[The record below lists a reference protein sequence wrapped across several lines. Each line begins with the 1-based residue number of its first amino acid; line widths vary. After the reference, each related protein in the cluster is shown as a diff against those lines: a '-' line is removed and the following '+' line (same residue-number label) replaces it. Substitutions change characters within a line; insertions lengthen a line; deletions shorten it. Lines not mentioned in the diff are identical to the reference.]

1 MKRLILAV
9 VVLGTTLFSFKSNA
23 QTTWEI
29 DPSHSKIGFEITHMM
44 ISDVEGSFK
53 NFQSTIVSSKPDFSD
68 AVITLTADVNSVNT
82 DNGQRDEHL
91 KGEDFFD
98 AAKYP
103 TLTFK
108 STSVKKVGGNKYKVA
123 GNLTF
128 HGVTKAVTLDAV
140 LRGLTTNPMS
150 KKPTAGFKV
159 TGTIKRADFKFGT
172 KYGSAMLGE
181 EVTLTANTEFVQK

>member
-23 QTTWEI
+23 QTTWEA
-29 DPSHSKIGFEITHMM
+29 DAAHSKIGFEITHMM

-68 AVITLTADVNSVNT
+68 AVITLTADLNSVNT
-82 DNGQRDEHL
+82 DNDQRDGHL

-98 AAKYP
+98 VAKFP

-108 STSVKKVGGNKYKVA
+108 STSVKKVGGNKYKVT

-128 HGVTKAVTLDAV
+128 HGVTKPVTLDAV

-159 TGTIKRADFKFGT
+159 TGTIKRADFNFGS

>member
-23 QTTWEI
+23 QTTWEA
-29 DPSHSKIGFEITHMM
+29 DAAHSKIGFEITHMM

-53 NFQSTIVSSKPDFSD
+53 KFQSTIVSSKPDFSD

-82 DNGQRDEHL
+82 DNDQRDGHL

-98 AAKYP
+98 AAKFP

-128 HGVTKAVTLDAV
+128 HGVTKPVTLDAV
-140 LRGLTTNPMS
+140 LRGVTTNPMS

-159 TGTIKRADFKFGT
+159 TGTIKRADFNFGS

-181 EVTLTANTEFVQK
+181 EVALTANTEFVQK